1 MVIELVLLTEE
12 AVVMKS
18 WMAAQYANI
27 IMTLNSGKRKVPI
40 GELCAVACNKSLNC
54 PVLNEPS

>member
-18 WMAAQYANI
+18 WMAVQYVNVI
-27 IMTLNSGKRKVPI
+27 ITLNLESEKHPYR
-40 GELCAVACNKSLNC
+40 NC
-54 PVLNEPS
+54 ML

>member
-18 WMAAQYANI
+18 WMAAQYANVT
-27 IMTLNSGKRKVPI
+27 MTLNSGKRKAPI
-40 GELCAVACNKSLNC
+40 WELYAIAYQQIFEL
-54 PVLNEPS
+54 PSVK

>member
-18 WMAAQYANI
+18 WMAAQYANVT
-27 IMTLNSGKRKVPI
+27 MTLNSGKRKAPI
-40 GELCAVACNKSLNC
+40 WELYAIAYNGSLNC
-54 PVLNEPS
+54 PVLNEPR